1 MAIEM
6 TVPMVQFNKRAI
18 PEGRVDYDWV
28 QENSEDI
35 FSNKRVVVF
44 SLPGAFTPTC
54 SSTHLPGYEA
64 RYNDILEQDVDD
76 VYCLSVNDS
85 FVMNAWFDSLG
96 IENVKP
102 IADGNGDFT
111 RHMGMLV
118 KKEAVNFGLRS
129 QRYSMVVD
137 NGLVEMI
144 FVEQGKEDN
153 FADDPFDVSDVDSML
168 DYLTSIKDVR
178 RDAIADA
185 QQEADQQDE
194 RSGPEARSHRSGRR
208 SLSSRPFRRCLG
220 RRFPTLR
227 RLRCSIMINP
237 IRQRTRMKPRLLT

>member
-6 TVPMVQFNKRAI
+6 TIPMVEFNKRSI
-18 PEGRVDYDWV
+18 PEGETDYTWV
-28 QENSEDI
+28 QETSEDI
-35 FSNKRVVVF
+35 FAGKRVVIF

-64 RYNDILEQDVDD
+64 KYDELLEQDVDE

-85 FVMNAWFDSLG
+85 FVMNAWFDSLA
-96 IENVKP
+96 IEKVKS

-118 KKEAVNFGLRS
+118 KKEAVNFGYRS

-144 FVEQGKEDN
+144 FVEAGKEDN
-153 FADDPFDVSDVDSML
+153 HADDPFDVSDVDTKL
-168 DYLTSIKDVR
+168 TYLTGIRDVR
-178 RDAIADA
+178 REAIENAQKEAEENQAD
-185 QQEADQQDE
+185 ETETDISE
-194 RSGPEARSHRSGRR
+194 
-208 SLSSRPFRRCLG
+208 
-220 RRFPTLR
+220 
-227 RLRCSIMINP
+227 
-237 IRQRTRMKPRLLT
+237 

>member
-6 TVPMVQFNKRAI
+6 TIHMVEFNKRSI
-18 PEGRVDYDWV
+18 PEGETDYTWV
-28 QENSEDI
+28 QETSEDI
-35 FSNKRVVVF
+35 FAGKRVVIF

-64 RYNDILEQDVDD
+64 KYDELLDQDVDE

-85 FVMNAWFDSLG
+85 FVMNAWFDSLA
-96 IENVKP
+96 IEKVKS

-118 KKEAVNFGLRS
+118 KKEAVNFGYRS

-144 FVEQGKEDN
+144 FVEAGKEDN
-153 FADDPFDVSDVDSML
+153 HADDPFDVSDVDSML
-168 DYLTSIKDVR
+168 TYLTGIRDVR
-178 RDAIADA
+178 REAIENAQKEAEENQAD
-185 QQEADQQDE
+185 ETETDISE
-194 RSGPEARSHRSGRR
+194 
-208 SLSSRPFRRCLG
+208 
-220 RRFPTLR
+220 
-227 RLRCSIMINP
+227 
-237 IRQRTRMKPRLLT
+237 

>member
-6 TVPMVQFNKRAI
+6 TIPMVEFNKRAI
-18 PEGRVDYDWV
+18 PEGETDYTWV
-28 QENSEDI
+28 QETSEDI
-35 FSNKRVVVF
+35 FAGKRVVIF

-64 RYNDILEQDVDD
+64 KYDELLEQDVDE

-85 FVMNAWFDSLG
+85 FVMNAWFDSLA
-96 IENVKP
+96 IEKVKS

-118 KKEAVNFGLRS
+118 KKEAVNFGYRS

-144 FVEQGKEDN
+144 FVEAGKEDN
-153 FADDPFDVSDVDSML
+153 HADDPFDVSDVDSML
-168 DYLTSIKDVR
+168 TYLTGIRDVR
-178 RDAIADA
+178 REAIENAQKEAEENQAD
-185 QQEADQQDE
+185 ETETDISE
-194 RSGPEARSHRSGRR
+194 
-208 SLSSRPFRRCLG
+208 
-220 RRFPTLR
+220 
-227 RLRCSIMINP
+227 
-237 IRQRTRMKPRLLT
+237 